1 MRLSASEF
9 AALFPNHPENAIL
22 RKQGALKST
31 RRTSKRPAA
40 RSHLEALFAQQL
52 QALRG
57 LPPVEEHRFAPPR
70 KWAFDFAWPDLLLA
84 VEIEGGTYSRGRHV
98 RPQGFQND
106 CEKYN
111 EATRLGWRVLRFT
124 AKDVKSGA
132 AVDSVIETLA
142 QAKTSTRHL
151 GPSKSR
157 QIVTS

>member
-9 AALFPNHPENAIL
+9 ADLFPNHPENAVM
-22 RKQGALKST
+22 RKQGALKPA
-31 RRTSKRPAA
+31 RRAPSKPAA

-70 KWAFDFAWPDLLLA
+70 KWAFDFAWPDLQLA

-111 EATRLGWRVLRFT
+111 EATRLGWRVLRYT

-132 AVDSVIETLA
+132 AVDAVMAVLYD
-142 QAKTSTRHL
+142 STAIQSSA
-151 GPSKSR
+151 G
-157 QIVTS
+157 